1 MVHVIVVG
9 GGFGGLNAAKIL
21 CGKKDVHLT
30 VIDKR
35 NHHLF
40 QPLLYQVATAGLSP
54 AEIAVPIRA
63 ILSGTQNTEVFLGS
77 VLGVNLKEKKLTT
90 SFAEIKYDYLLLAC
104 GSQQSYFGHEEWK
117 EFAPGLK
124 TVEDATEI
132 RRRVL
137 LAFELAERE
146 NDPEKLKSLLTF
158 VIVGGGPTG
167 VELAGAIGEITRYT
181 LSRDFHKIR
190 PSSTRVILVEAAPRI
205 LETFGADLASKAAG
219 ALETLGITI
228 RTQSRVVEVSENGV
242 KIGAEWIAAKTVI
255 WAAGVKPSELNAK
268 LDTPLDKQ
276 GRVVVNKDCSIP
288 GHPEVFVLGDQAC
301 FIGENGKALPGLAPV
316 ALQQGRFVAK
326 LILGEVRQKP
336 RKNFRY
342 LDKGQM
348 ATVGRKQA
356 VLEFGRI
363 RMFGVFAWLAWLLVH
378 VYYLIGFKNRLF
390 VIWEW
395 AYAYFTFKR
404 GARLITNTPEI

>member
-276 GRVVVNKDCSIP
+276 GP
-288 GHPEVFVLGDQAC
+288 
-301 FIGENGKALPGLAPV
+301 
-316 ALQQGRFVAK
+316 
-326 LILGEVRQKP
+326 
-336 RKNFRY
+336 
-342 LDKGQM
+342 
-348 ATVGRKQA
+348 
-356 VLEFGRI
+356 
-363 RMFGVFAWLAWLLVH
+363 WL
-378 VYYLIGFKNRLF
+378 
-390 VIWEW
+390 
-395 AYAYFTFKR
+395 
-404 GARLITNTPEI
+404 